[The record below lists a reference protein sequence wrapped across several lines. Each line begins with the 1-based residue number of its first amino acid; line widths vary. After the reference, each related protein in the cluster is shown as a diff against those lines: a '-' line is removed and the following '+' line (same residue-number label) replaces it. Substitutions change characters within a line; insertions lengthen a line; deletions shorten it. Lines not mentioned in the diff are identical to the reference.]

1 MVSAGKS
8 RDLPGT
14 IIIIEGTRKF
24 LEGINLA
31 LKLIKKENVPLPAV
45 DGWPPVDLCAGAKSP
60 ASTSEPSRHGLG
72 VQVKW
77 CSSKYL
83 VLSRK
88 TSSLP
93 FVLFLFHKS
102 FSHLAIV
109 VSFHS

>member
-1 MVSAGKS
+1 MEELVSAGKS

-60 ASTSEPSRHGLG
+60 ASTSEPSRHDSGF
-72 VQVKW
+72 Q
-77 CSSKYL
+77 
-83 VLSRK
+83 
-88 TSSLP
+88 
-93 FVLFLFHKS
+93 
-102 FSHLAIV
+102 IN
-109 VSFHS
+109 